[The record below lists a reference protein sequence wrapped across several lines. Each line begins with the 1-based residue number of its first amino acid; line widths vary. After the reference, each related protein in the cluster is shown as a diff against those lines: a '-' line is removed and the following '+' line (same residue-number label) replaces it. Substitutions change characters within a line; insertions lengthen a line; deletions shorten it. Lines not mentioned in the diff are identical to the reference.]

1 MIGSERKLCIG
12 LFMAINNVVIRVDAS
27 AVIGSGHVM
36 RCLTLADRFKT
47 VGILVI
53 FVCREFPNNMIQ
65 LIEKRGYRCLKL
77 SFGTPDEYLNQQSSD
92 DYSKWLWV
100 TQQQD
105 AEETL
110 AVLNESEVK
119 PDLLVVDHYGLGCDW
134 EKTLQDVAGKILVV
148 DDIARKH
155 ECDYLLD
162 QNYYADANQ
171 RYLNKVP
178 STCKLF
184 LGSEYFL
191 FSSDMLEQA
200 KNIRQRTELK
210 KVFVFFGGADPKNYT
225 LQVLQVAPLLPDLEF
240 HVVVGVSNPNYLEV
254 AQFCKQQNNCVLHYN
269 IDYMPRLINE
279 CDLGICAGGVN
290 TWERILLQLPSIVY
304 AVADNQVE
312 ICNSLKLINRV
323 EVVNSLHINR
333 LKSLLDDYKTQ
344 KFYLGK
350 FFNFESDVLHVRN
363 IVDVLRDEIV

>member
-1 MIGSERKLCIG
+1 M
-12 LFMAINNVVIRVDAS
+12 DAS

-36 RCLTLADRFKT
+36 RCLTLADRFKS
-47 VGILVI
+47 VGTQVI

-77 SFGTPDEYLNQQSSD
+77 LFGVAEEYLSQQSSD

-100 TQQQD
+100 SQQQD

-110 AVLNESEVK
+110 AVLNVNNIK
-119 PDLLVVDHYGLGCDW
+119 PDLLVVDHYGLGLEW
-134 EKTLQDVAGKILVV
+134 EKTLKTKVDKILVI
-148 DDIARKH
+148 DDIDRNH

-162 QNYYADANQ
+162 QNYYADADQ

-184 LGSEYFL
+184 LGPEYFL

-200 KNIRQRTELK
+200 KNIRKRTELK

-225 LQVLQVAPLLPDLEF
+225 LQVLQVAPQFPELEF
-240 HVVVGVSNPNYLEV
+240 HVVVGASNPNYSEL
-254 AQFCKQQNNCVLHYN
+254 AKFCKQQANCFLHYN

-290 TWERILLQLPSIVY
+290 TWERILLQLPSIVC
-304 AVADNQVE
+304 AVADNQIR
-312 ICNSLKLINRV
+312 ICQELHQ
-323 EVVNSLHINR
+323 VNKIYYLSAYSNIDL
-333 LKSLLDDYKTQ
+333 LKSLIVSSI
-344 KFYLGK
+344 YLIFK
-350 FFNFESDVLHVRN
+350 RMRQELSNNKLYLKN
-363 IVDVLRDEIV
+363 IIGELL